1 MGRSNVRKR
10 SKGSWEIRYEKPA
23 GKDGKRQQ
31 GSETVRGTKKAA
43 QAVLSRIE
51 AELSKTPAEKASEM
65 PVEECCRLFLKERT
79 GKDLRWSSG
88 VAYKGF
94 FKNYLLPEC
103 GHMPLATV
111 DRGALQRVVNT
122 MVDQDLD
129 AVTVHSYWGYMTA
142 VFSWAV
148 KNNLLSGNPAKDLT
162 LPEMSDEYP
171 GQMLSAEEAGDL
183 LAAFEGSPYWLP
195 TFLGLHTGMRPGEVL
210 GLSWDNVDLAGGTI
224 SVRHTLHGGRGS
236 YLGPP
241 KNKASVR
248 TISVPPVVVE
258 ALRELEERK
267 LSNFCWLR
275 RVKAGEGGG
284 RFVSVPAEFR
294 QVCAYPGGKIMTAD
308 NWGRAFRSTL
318 CSAGLKKIRLHD
330 LRHTHASLLIIA
342 GEPIH
347 LVAKRLGHA
356 NVQTTWK
363 RYIHLLP
370 SSDGDA
376 AAHFADILKMAR

>member
-1 MGRSNVRKR
+1 MARGSIRRR
-10 SKGSWEIRYEKPA
+10 SKGTWEIRYEKPA
-23 GKDGKRQQ
+23 GEDEKRKQC
-31 GSETVRGTKKAA
+31 SETIRGTKKVAEA
-43 QAVLSRIE
+43 ELIRIV
-51 AELSKTPAEKASEM
+51 AELSKTPAEQASEM
-65 PVEECCRLFLKERT
+65 PVEECCRLFLEERS
-79 GKDLRWSSG
+79 GKDLRHNS
-88 VAYKGF
+88 VLAYKGF

-111 DRGALQRVVNT
+111 DRGALQGVVNT
-122 MVDQDLD
+122 MVERGLD
-129 AVTVHSYWGYMTA
+129 AVTVQSHWGYMTA

-162 LPEMSDEYP
+162 LPEVSDEYP
-171 GQMLSAEEAGDL
+171 GQMLSAEEACDL

-210 GLSWDNVDLAGGTI
+210 GLSWDNVDLVGGTI
-224 SVRHTLHGGRGS
+224 SVRHTLHGLGS

-241 KNKASVR
+241 KNKTSVR

-294 QVCAYPGGKIMTAD
+294 QVCAYPGGQIMTPG
-308 NWGRAFRSTL
+308 NWSRAFRSTL

-330 LRHTHASLLIIA
+330 LRHTHASLLLLA

-347 LVAKRLGHA
+347 LVSKRLGHA

-363 RYIHLLP
+363 RYSHLLP
-370 SSDGDA
+370 RSDSDA
-376 AAHFADILKMAR
+376 AARFAGILKKAR

>member
-1 MGRSNVRKR
+1 MARGNIRRR
-10 SKGSWEIRYEKPA
+10 SKGTWEIRYEKPA
-23 GKDGKRQQ
+23 GADGKRQQ
-31 GSETVRGTKKAA
+31 CSKTVRGTKKAA
-43 QAVLSRIE
+43 VAERSRIE
-51 AELSKTPAEKASEM
+51 AELRKTPAEKASEM
-65 PVEECCRLFLKERT
+65 PVEELCRRFLKERT

-88 VAYKGF
+88 VAYKSF
-94 FKNYLLPEC
+94 FKKYLLPEC

-122 MVDQDLD
+122 MVERGLD
-129 AVTVHSYWGYMTA
+129 AGTVHSHWGYMTS

-148 KNNLLSGNPAKDLT
+148 KNKMLSGNPAKDLT
-162 LPEMSDEYP
+162 LPEVSDEYP

-183 LAAFEGSPYWLP
+183 LAAFEGRPYWLP
-195 TFLGLHTGMRPGEVL
+195 IFLGLHTGMRPGEVL
-210 GLSWDNVDLAGGTI
+210 GLSWDDVDLAGG
-224 SVRHTLHGGRGS
+224 SVFVRHTLHGRGS

-248 TISVPPVVVE
+248 TISVSPVVVE

-294 QVCAYPGGKIMTAD
+294 QVCAYPGGQIMTAD

-330 LRHTHASLLIIA
+330 LRHTHTSLLLLA

-347 LVAKRLGHA
+347 LVSKRLGHGD
-356 NVQTTWK
+356 VQTTWK
-363 RYIHLLP
+363 RYSHLLP
-370 SSDGDA
+370 RSDSDA
-376 AAHFADILKMAR
+376 AARFADILKMAR